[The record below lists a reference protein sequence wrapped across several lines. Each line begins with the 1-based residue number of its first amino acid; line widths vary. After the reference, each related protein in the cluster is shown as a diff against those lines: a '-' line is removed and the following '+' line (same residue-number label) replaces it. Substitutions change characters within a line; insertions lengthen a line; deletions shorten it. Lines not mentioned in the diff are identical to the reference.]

1 MSLSS
6 PSDLDQFDE
15 NKNVLHRAEEQE
27 SASALTVT
35 DAFTRLVWIDPN
47 SPTLQRKGMAEER
60 IQEEADEGEADDE
73 GEDRDAIEEDRL
85 EEEEDREFEEGEDKE
100 DARIAYEQDIGT
112 ESEGKE
118 TNL

>member
-1 MSLSS
+1 
-6 PSDLDQFDE
+6 LDQFDE
-15 NKNVLHRAEEQE
+15 NKNVLQRAEEQE

-47 SPTLQRKGMAEER
+47 SPTLQRKGMAKER

-73 GEDRDAIEEDRL
+73 GEDRDTIEEDRL
-85 EEEEDREFEEGEDKE
+85 EEEEDREFEEGEGKE

>member
-1 MSLSS
+1 M
-6 PSDLDQFDE
+6 DQFDE

-27 SASALTVT
+27 SVSALTVT

-60 IQEEADEGEADDE
+60 IQEEADEGEAD
-73 GEDRDAIEEDRL
+73 
-85 EEEEDREFEEGEDKE
+85 EEEEDRDTMEEDRREEEEDDRELEEDEDKE
-100 DARIAYEQDIGT
+100 DARIAYEQDIRT

-118 TNL
+118 TSL